1 MAMVN
6 CFTRPPCLVFRPE
19 TPVRTEFKAYMR
31 QNKSNSLRLLPR
43 SSSRPRWSRSD
54 TAATALWL
62 LNVPLPE
69 NFWGRPV
76 TSAFRSDGLIP
87 HS

>member
-1 MAMVN
+1 
-6 CFTRPPCLVFRPE
+6 
-19 TPVRTEFKAYMR
+19 MR
-31 QNKSNSLRLLPR
+31 QNKSKLLASLAALLITAAVVQY
-43 SSSRPRWSRSD
+43 D

-76 TSAFRSDGLIP
+76 TSAFQSDGLIP